1 MQSTANYLWHT
12 DDLLGQGATASVYK
26 ARNKVGH
33 SPGQAPSGWARSGP
47 CQPLVGSKGGVWRGR
62 GLAHSGA
69 GGRYGFGKKGGE
81 LWRAPWDGASVRNSL
96 GLERERERK
105 RKTQSRHPGQAA
117 ANVGIAESG
126 SGACLDF
133 PAFVAALYR
142 PGALYGL
149 CETYCTVLSQELGPE
164 QVLVPAL
171 LQAPGSGLPVW
182 SWIEMVIAATNH
194 PLHLCH
200 QGQRALIPS
209 QCWTGPSSL

>member
-1 MQSTANYLWHT
+1 MAHGRPAGPGRHCQRVQGPEQGRTQPWPGPLGLGKVWALSALGGQQGWCVARQRPSTLRSRGTLW
-12 DDLLGQGATASVYK
+12 LWEEGWGAVE
-26 ARNKVGH
+26 G
-33 SPGQAPSGWARSGP
+33 
-47 CQPLVGSKGGVWRGR
+47 
-62 GLAHSGA
+62 
-69 GGRYGFGKKGGE
+69 
-81 LWRAPWDGASVRNSL
+81 SL
-96 GLERERERK
+96 GWRFCQEQFGTGERERERERK

-117 ANVGIAESG
+117 AANVGIAESG
-126 SGACLDF
+126 SGACLDP

-149 CETYCTVLSQELGPE
+149 CETYRTVLSQELGPE

-182 SWIEMVIAATNH
+182 SSIEMVIAATNH

-209 QCWTGPSSL
+209 QCRTGPSSL